1 MRVIAVDTNIL
12 VYAHRQELSQHR
24 AAREVVTA
32 LAEGDAPWGIPV
44 FCLAGFVRVATHPRL
59 FDPPYTADEACA
71 AIERIVE
78 SPSLR
83 IVNPGQ
89 RFMPLF
95 LEAVREAHA
104 VGNLVFDAQIVAVCR
119 EAGVSR
125 FLTDDRDFARFRKF
139 PIEGL

>member
-1 MRVIAVDTNIL
+1 VIAVDTNIL
-12 VYAHRQELSQHR
+12 VYAHRQELSQHT

-44 FCLAGFVRVATHPRL
+44 FCLAEFVRVATHARL

-71 AIERIVE
+71 AIGRIAE

-83 IVNPGQ
+83 VLHPGQ
-89 RFMPLF
+89 RFIPLF
-95 LEAVREAHA
+95 LDAVHESNA

-119 EAGVSR
+119 ETGVSR
-125 FLTDDRDFARFRKF
+125 LLTEDRDFARFRKF

>member
-1 MRVIAVDTNIL
+1 VIAVDTNIL
-12 VYAHRQELSQHR
+12 VYAHRQELAQHG
-24 AAREVVTA
+24 AALDVLTK

-44 FCLAGFVRVATHPRL
+44 FCLAELVRVATHARL
-59 FDPPYTADEACA
+59 FDPPYSADEACT
-71 AIERIVE
+71 AIDRLLE

-83 IVNPGQ
+83 VLQPGQ

-95 LEAVREAHA
+95 LAAVR

-125 FLTDDRDFARFRKF
+125 FLTEDRDFARFKKF